1 MTQGVSTSVEKLQVS
16 LISRY
21 LKWLTVLSEMM
32 FILTLLNAVYAVE
45 QILGLLLIHKCD
57 TQIYAYGDFWL
68 RISIEFMVA
77 LKQSSSVSSALVL
90 KKEGTSND
98 FHTHKNADCGSSK
111 FWTWMLFIWL
121 TLKNS

>member
-1 MTQGVSTSVEKLQVS
+1 MNQGVSTSVEKLQVS

-57 TQIYAYGDFWL
+57 TQIYAYGDF
-68 RISIEFMVA
+68 
-77 LKQSSSVSSALVL
+77 
-90 KKEGTSND
+90 
-98 FHTHKNADCGSSK
+98 
-111 FWTWMLFIWL
+111 
-121 TLKNS
+121 